1 MRIIAGK
8 FKGKKLKTFT
18 LSSTRPTSDMV
29 RESLFNKIGTMVDES
44 IFLDLFCGTGACG
57 IEALSRGAKQVY
69 FVDENID
76 AIKLTRSNLALIKTN
91 DAHVLNMNFSDA
103 LKKFNNQN
111 IKFDI
116 IFLDPPYKSDFAE
129 MAISLIKRYDL
140 IFEDS
145 VIVWE
150 HDKDK
155 NEIIEKYFENSTTKK
170 YGDKYLTYLDYDCLK
185 NFNKYSI

>member
-8 FKGKKLKTFT
+8 YKGKKLKTFT

-103 LKKFNNQN
+103 LKKFKNQN

-145 VIVWE
+145 VVVWE